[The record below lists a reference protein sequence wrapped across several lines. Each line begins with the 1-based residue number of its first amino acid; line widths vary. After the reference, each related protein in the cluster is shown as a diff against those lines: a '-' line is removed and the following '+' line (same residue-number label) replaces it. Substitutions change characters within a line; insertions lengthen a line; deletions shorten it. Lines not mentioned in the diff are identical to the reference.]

1 MLVYSRFTKL
11 VLCSF
16 AVENNMMVYKR
27 YFFLFVV
34 LLGMSCRQGEGV
46 RIMPVEDFFKSQD
59 KVGYRVSPDG
69 KNLSYLKLEG
79 KNQNLYIE
87 DIETGKDKKVT
98 KLKEKN
104 INFYFWVGNNDLIYY
119 KENGD
124 ARRESDIF
132 IISKDGSN
140 ERQLTENEKSRI
152 RVLDD
157 QLMDDK
163 YLLVSSNKRDST
175 VFDVY
180 RLNVRDGEMVM
191 AAKNPGNITD
201 WITDAEGKLRL
212 AISSDG
218 VNETMLYRANEAQAF
233 KPVMTNNFKTS
244 VRPIAFAHNQPNIIY
259 AISDVNRDKAALV
272 EIDCNTGKEN
282 KVLFGNDTINI
293 TDAQYSRRKQRLSF
307 VVYETW
313 KKEKYY
319 LDDSAKI
326 LYNNLDRLLPK
337 TETRIMDRD
346 KAENVYLVRTFTDRN
361 PGSYY
366 LYTAETGKLRKLSD
380 FNSAIREDE
389 MCEMKPIVYTSRD
402 GLKIHGY
409 LTLPLNK
416 KAENLPVVVLP
427 HDGPVGRNLWGYNP
441 EVQFLANRGYAVFQ
455 VNYRGSS
462 GYGKAFMAAG
472 FKEWGCKIQKD
483 INDGVKWLI
492 SKKIAD
498 PKRIAIYGSG
508 FGGQIALTGLYSGKG
523 TYVCAASNSGIINLF
538 TYLKSIPPYLKPSL
552 QMYYEIIGN
561 PLTDVERM
569 RQASPLFQVDKINFP
584 VFIAH
589 NTKSRN
595 INSGETIQ
603 FVKNLQKR
611 NISVNYLEMEGDPFH
626 GKSDES
632 RQKFYLGLE
641 EFLEANLKKK

>member
-1 MLVYSRFTKL
+1 
-11 VLCSF
+11 
-16 AVENNMMVYKR
+16 MMVYKR
-27 YFFLFVV
+27 YFCLFLM
-34 LLGMSCRQGEGV
+34 LLGLSCSQGEGV
-46 RIMPVEDFFKSQD
+46 RTMPVEDFFKSQD

-87 DIETGKDKKVT
+87 NLETGKDKKVT

-124 ARRESDIF
+124 ASRESDIF
-132 IISKDGSN
+132 IINKDGSN
-140 ERQLTENEKSRI
+140 ERQLTENERSRI

-180 RLNVRDGEMVM
+180 RLNVREGAMVM

-218 VNETMLYRANEAQAF
+218 VNETVLYRANEASAF

-293 TDAQYSRRKQRLSF
+293 TDAQYSRKKQRLSF

-313 KKEKYY
+313 KKEKHY

-326 LYNNLDRLLPK
+326 LYNNLDKLLPK

-366 LYTAETGKLRKLSD
+366 LYVAETGKLRKLSD
-380 FNSAIREDE
+380 FNSAIREEE

-455 VNYRGSS
+455 VNYRGSA

-626 GKSDES
+626 GKNDES

-641 EFLEANLKKK
+641 QFLEANLKKK